1 MPHRKV
7 CTCPSKRRAPKLMPS
22 PVLPRAKPL
31 LPIKRERGSRKLR
44 PLLSV
49 EVAPPLHLT
58 MARGLKQNASKMS
71 SERVGQKA
79 HWEVLAYSQGRTFQ
93 SINN

>member
-1 MPHRKV
+1 MPRRRA
-7 CTCPSKRRAPKLMPS
+7 CTCLSKRRAPKLTPS

-31 LPIKRERGSRKLR
+31 LPKKRELGSRKLR
-44 PLLSV
+44 PLLNV

-58 MARGLKQNASKMS
+58 MARGLKQNASKVS

-79 HWEVLAYSQGRTFQ
+79 HWGVLVYSQGRTFQ